1 MLYICGE
8 IRGSWEEFRSIHSK
22 MQTEIDKDQDGVSPL
37 HMEKGLIFDI
47 RRYSVH
53 DGPGIRTTV
62 FFKGCP
68 LNCVWCHNPES
79 ILPQPQKSR
88 RCRTLN
94 GKQRILEEE
103 IGRWV
108 GSRDILPE
116 VLKDRLF
123 YEESKGGV
131 TFSGGEPLGQPG
143 FLTELLVRCR
153 EEGLHTAIDTSGY
166 ALEDT
171 FSKVTQHTDVLLF
184 DLKTADKRKHEEY
197 TGVDNALIIRN
208 LMNLPADGPEVY
220 IRIPVIPGVNNTTR
234 DMVLLR
240 EIVSRVKTRLIRVD
254 LLPFHRLGR
263 QKYEAL
269 GMVSPAGFGPETS
282 PKVLEQMMQVFAEA
296 GFPVKKGG

>member
-1 MLYICGE
+1 MP
-8 IRGSWEEFRSIHSK
+8 
-22 MQTEIDKDQDGVSPL
+22 MEIDKDQNEVATL
-37 HMEKGLIFDI
+37 YMEKGLIFDI

-79 ILPQPQKSR
+79 IMPKPQQIS

-94 GKQRILEEE
+94 GKQRIMEEE
-103 IGRWV
+103 IGRWLRS
-108 GSRDILPE
+108 GDIMLE

-123 YEESKGGV
+123 YEESNGGV
-131 TFSGGEPLGQPG
+131 TFSGGEPLSQPG
-143 FLTELLVRCR
+143 FLTELLVGCR
-153 EEGLHTAIDTSGY
+153 EEGLHTAVDTSGY
-166 ALEDT
+166 STEDT
-171 FSKVTQHTDVLLF
+171 FRKISQHADVLLF
-184 DLKTADKRKHEEY
+184 DLKTADKRKHEEF
-197 TGVDNALIIRN
+197 TGVDNTPIVRN

-220 IRIPVIPGVNNTTR
+220 IRIPVIPGFNSTIE

-240 EIVSRVKTRLIRVD
+240 NIVSRVKAPVIRVD

-269 GMVSPAGFGPETS
+269 GMVSPPGFGPETS
-282 PKVLEQMMQVFAEA
+282 TEELEKLMQVFAEA
-296 GFPVKKGG
+296 GFSVKKGG

>member
-1 MLYICGE
+1 M
-8 IRGSWEEFRSIHSK
+8 
-22 MQTEIDKDQDGVSPL
+22 EIDKYLDEGSPL
-37 HMEKGLIFDI
+37 YVERGLIFDI

-62 FFKGCP
+62 FLKGCP

-79 ILPQPQKSR
+79 IMPKPQKIR

-94 GKQRILEEE
+94 GKQRMLEEE

-108 GSRDILPE
+108 QSGDIMLE

-131 TFSGGEPLGQPG
+131 TFSGGEPLSQPG
-143 FLTELLVRCR
+143 FLTELLVRCK
-153 EEGLHTAIDTSGY
+153 EEGLHTAVDTSGY
-166 ALEDT
+166 ATEDT
-171 FSKVTQHTDVLLF
+171 FRKISQLTDVLLF

-197 TGVDNALIIRN
+197 TGVDNTPIIRN
-208 LMNLPADGPEVY
+208 LMNLPAEGPEVY
-220 IRIPVIPGVNNTTR
+220 IRIPIIPGFNSTTE
-234 DMVLLR
+234 DMVLHR
-240 EIVSRVKTRLIRVD
+240 DIISRVKAPVIRVD

-269 GMVSPAGFGPETS
+269 GMLSPPRFGPETS
-282 PKVLEQMMQVFAEA
+282 PIELEKLMQVFAEA

>member
-1 MLYICGE
+1 
-8 IRGSWEEFRSIHSK
+8 
-22 MQTEIDKDQDGVSPL
+22 MQTEIDKDQDDVPPL
-37 HMEKGLIFDI
+37 YMGKGLIFDI

-79 ILPQPQKSR
+79 ILPQPQRIR

-94 GKQRILEEE
+94 GRQRILEEE

-108 GSRDILPE
+108 ESGDIMLE

-131 TFSGGEPLGQPG
+131 TFSGGEPLSQPR
-143 FLTELLVRCR
+143 FLKELLVRCR
-153 EEGLHTAIDTSGY
+153 EEGLHTAVDTSGY
-166 ALEDT
+166 AAEESFTKISQL
-171 FSKVTQHTDVLLF
+171 TDVLLF

-208 LMNLPADGPEVY
+208 LMNLPTEGPEVY
-220 IRIPVIPGVNNTTR
+220 IRIPVIPGFNSTTK
-234 DMVLLR
+234 DMALLR
-240 EIVSRVKTRLIRVD
+240 EIVSRVKTSVARVD

-269 GMVSPAGFGPETS
+269 GMVSPAGFGPEIR
-282 PKVLEQMMQVFAEA
+282 PRELEQLMQVFEEA
-296 GFPVKKGG
+296 GFSVKKGG